1 MTAYEHLLN
10 HDIHPSSQRIVIM
23 DYLLKNRTHPTSN
36 EIYNA
41 LKEANPTLS
50 KTTVYNTLKL
60 FEEKGAVLNLSIDE
74 KNAHFDGDTSDHAH
88 LLCTQCGR
96 IVDMKIVDSPM
107 IENDRDCDIHQTHIY
122 MKGVCDICKKANY
135 LH

>member
-1 MTAYEHLLN
+1 MTAYEHLLKY
-10 HDIHPSSQRIVIM
+10 DIKPSSQRIVIM
-23 DYLLKNRTHPTSN
+23 DYLLNNRTHPTSN

-41 LKEANPTLS
+41 LKDDNPTLA

-88 LLCTQCGR
+88 LICTQCGK
-96 IVDMKIVDSPM
+96 IVDMEITMAPKM
-107 IENDRDCDIHQTHIY
+107 CNDMGCEIHQTHIY
-122 MKGVCDICKKANY
+122 MKGICGECKKVN
-135 LH
+135 